1 MAKQQTKRRK
11 KRYEPGSAYAGDVK
25 PTGILGFMG
34 GSTTI
39 KIVFIA
45 MVAALAAGGL
55 VSIFASGLYSGSG
68 SHSQT
73 SNFVVQGDDDDDG
86 GAPAVGGDD
95 FILYSAPPPLTIDP
109 ARTYSATITTD
120 LGVIEIALSADLAP
134 ETVNN
139 FVFLSRDSFYDGII
153 FHFADSDFSANA
165 GDPGCTTPDD
175 SCSGNGG
182 PGYDLA
188 ENIAG
193 TFEEGTLGMVN
204 GSQFFIAL
212 TGSEQFAGFTP
223 FGSVTSGLEVAKQ
236 LVRGSQIQKIE
247 ISEG

>member
-39 KIVFIA
+39 KVVFIA

-73 SNFVVQGDDDDDG
+73 PFVIQDDEEDEEGTPVADGDDLIRYD
-86 GAPAVGGDD
+86 
-95 FILYSAPPPLTIDP
+95 APPPLTIDP
-109 ARTYSATITTD
+109 SKSYFATITTD
-120 LGVIEIALSADLAP
+120 LGVIEIALSADIAP

-139 FVFLSRDSFYDGII
+139 FIFLSRESFYDGII
-153 FHFADSDFSANA
+153 FHFADGDFSANV
-165 GDPGCTTPDD
+165 GDPACTTSNN
-175 SCSGNGG
+175 SCSGGGG
-182 PGYDLA
+182 PGYELGED
-188 ENIAG
+188 IAG

-212 TGSEQFAGFTP
+212 TDSEQFDGYTP
-223 FGSVTSGLEVAKQ
+223 FGSVTSGLDVAKQ
-236 LVRGSQIQKIE
+236 LVRGSQIQNIE
-247 ISEG
+247 INEG

>member
-73 SNFVVQGDDDDDG
+73 PFVIQENNENEEGTPVVESDDLIRYD
-86 GAPAVGGDD
+86 
-95 FILYSAPPPLTIDP
+95 APPPLTIDP
-109 ARTYSATITTD
+109 SKSYFATITTD
-120 LGVIEIALSADLAP
+120 LGVIEIALSADIAP

-139 FVFLSRDSFYDGII
+139 FIFLSRESF
-153 FHFADSDFSANA
+153 
-165 GDPGCTTPDD
+165 
-175 SCSGNGG
+175 
-182 PGYDLA
+182 
-188 ENIAG
+188 
-193 TFEEGTLGMVN
+193 
-204 GSQFFIAL
+204 
-212 TGSEQFAGFTP
+212 
-223 FGSVTSGLEVAKQ
+223 
-236 LVRGSQIQKIE
+236 
-247 ISEG
+247 

>member
-39 KIVFIA
+39 KVVFIA

-55 VSIFASGLYSGSG
+55 VSIFATGLYSGSG

-73 SNFVVQGDDDDDG
+73 NFVIQDADGDEEG
-86 GAPAVGGDD
+86 TPVAGGDG
-95 FILYSAPPPLTIDP
+95 FVLYSAPPPLTINP
-109 ARTYSATITTD
+109 ATTYSATITTD

-139 FVFLSRDSFYDGII
+139 FVFLSRDAFYDGII

-182 PGYDLA
+182 PGYVLA

-212 TGSEQFAGFTP
+212 TDSEQFDGFTP
-223 FGSVTSGLEVAKQ
+223 FGSVTSGLEVARQ
-236 LVRGSQIQKIE
+236 LVRGSQIQNIE
-247 ISEG
+247 ISES